1 MEADEIKVSA
11 QILRLAAKGS
21 NEEELQEHCQ
31 MQSPVLGSYLSALAE
46 LRFLSIEEK
55 TPAAYRTTK
64 KGLEFLHIYHRL
76 RWLLWNDDDDLLL
89 MRLLGKLREQ
99 KQAFYVS

>member
-21 NEEELQEHCQ
+21 NEEELRELCQ
-31 MQSPVLGSYLSALAE
+31 MQSPVLESYLSALAE

-55 TPAAYRTTK
+55 TPSSYRTTR
-64 KGLEFLHIYHRL
+64 KGLEFLHMYHRL
-76 RWLLWNDDDDLLL
+76 RWLLWSDDDDLLL
-89 MRLLGKLREQ
+89 MRLLGQLGEQ
-99 KQAFYVS
+99 RQAFYVS